1 MDTPGKLE
9 VILKINQLP
18 IAVNTDKN
26 GWKQFVIDCSGR
38 RVSVSIRPRMW
49 TKLEEAAKS
58 YPHWVAAITGLMG
71 PSQGQGFTLLE
82 PAVQVFERKVKEAPP
97 AAPEA
102 PAPPSDAASEAKAE
116 E

>member
-18 IAVNTDKN
+18 TAVTTDKN

-58 YPHWVAAITGLMG
+58 YPQWVAAITGLMG

-82 PAVQVFERKVKEAPP
+82 PAVQVFERKIKEAAP
-97 AAPEA
+97 AGEKAPEA
-102 PAPPSDAASEAKAE
+102 PAPAAEAKAE
-116 E
+116 G